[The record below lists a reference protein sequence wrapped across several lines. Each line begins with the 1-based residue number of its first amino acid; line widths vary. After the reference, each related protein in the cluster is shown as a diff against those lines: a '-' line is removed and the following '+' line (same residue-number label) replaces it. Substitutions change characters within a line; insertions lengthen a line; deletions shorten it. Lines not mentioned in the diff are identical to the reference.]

1 MSDKKQDL
9 EVLTTK
15 LIPTVR
21 LCIQREGRLHCI
33 EYNGK
38 MICRLPLPEN
48 QENPEKICP
57 YQGSRVPFPKII
69 NRETGKVELY
79 VQRFTCEYNKKE
91 EMDITSLSLKP
102 ENLF

>member
-1 MSDKKQDL
+1 MNNKKQNL
-9 EVLTTK
+9 EEL
-15 LIPTVR
+15 LPTVR
-21 LCIQREGRLHCI
+21 LCIQRKGRLHSI

-38 MICRLPLPEN
+38 MICRLPLPDS
-48 QENPEKICP
+48 ENPEKICP

-79 VQRFTCEYNKKE
+79 VQRFTCEYNKRKE
-91 EMDITSLSLKP
+91 WASSSLSLKP